1 MRVVFLSQESYIRK
15 LELQDRLDFYAIILL
30 NVDFDAES
38 VDSFVQLVK
47 ADASAL
53 TKSLSLFEQ
62 SHHFSLLNNEQQLKI
77 KQWKMNTEFIAK
89 TDKT

>member
-62 SHHFSLLNNEQQLKI
+62 SHQFSLLNNRR
-77 KQWKMNTEFIAK
+77 FSS
-89 TDKT
+89 

>member
-53 TKSLSLFEQ
+53 TSCTNESTDSASKSTFNS
-62 SHHFSLLNNEQQLKI
+62 I
-77 KQWKMNTEFIAK
+77 MA
-89 TDKT
+89 